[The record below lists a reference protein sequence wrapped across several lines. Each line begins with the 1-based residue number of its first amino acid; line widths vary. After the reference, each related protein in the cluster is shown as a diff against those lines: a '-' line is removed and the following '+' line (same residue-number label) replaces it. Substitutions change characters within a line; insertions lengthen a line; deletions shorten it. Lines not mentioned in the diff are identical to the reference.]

1 MAAPVSEITA
11 RRPRALVVD
20 DSQIARYILSGQL
33 KKLGFGVEVADSA
46 EAALRQLAGPV
57 PDVVF
62 LDYLLPGIDGL
73 ETVSRLRGQTR
84 TATLPVV
91 MYTSQDGDEFAER
104 AQAVGA
110 DDIYVKTADERRLAT
125 ILGKLALLPE
135 RTRAAAS
142 SAAVLPV
149 AGRGPQPTTASPRR
163 RALSGKD
170 LSRLLERS
178 LEAHHAKLHQELL
191 SEFAILERYEERMR
205 RDLFSRVDRLSGLMK
220 RRFDDSLRQDHH
232 DRQRR
237 RRRRGFAAVSVAA
250 SLLLASVM
258 SVLVAWHTGQRAVAL
273 EETAASTLQAVE
285 QNTEALVLLQREDGK
300 GTQPAQA
307 IPARPE
313 EWASPDPVGP
323 QQVVTQL
330 PNAAELLASEIQ
342 SMGILGPIRIETTAG
357 SFCITTAGRG
367 LDLVGNNLS
376 LRDCEAL
383 PVQLSVSR

>member
-1 MAAPVSEITA
+1 
-11 RRPRALVVD
+11 
-20 DSQIARYILSGQL
+20 
-33 KKLGFGVEVADSA
+33 VADSA

-84 TATLPVV
+84 TATLPA
-91 MYTSQDGDEFAER
+91 QDGDEFAER

-191 SEFAILERYEERMR
+191 SA
-205 RDLFSRVDRLSGLMK
+205 VLSGRPTLRPDETPL
-220 RRFDDSLRQDHH
+220 RR
-232 DRQRR
+232 
-237 RRRRGFAAVSVAA
+237 
-250 SLLLASVM
+250 
-258 SVLVAWHTGQRAVAL
+258 
-273 EETAASTLQAVE
+273 
-285 QNTEALVLLQREDGK
+285 
-300 GTQPAQA
+300 QPAT
-307 IPARPE
+307 
-313 EWASPDPVGP
+313 GP
-323 QQVVTQL
+323 
-330 PNAAELLASEIQ
+330 P
-342 SMGILGPIRIETTAG
+342 
-357 SFCITTAGRG
+357 
-367 LDLVGNNLS
+367 
-376 LRDCEAL
+376 
-383 PVQLSVSR
+383 

>member
-135 RTRAAAS
+135 RTRAAVS

-220 RRFDDSLRQDHH
+220 RRFDDSLRQDHR

-237 RRRRGFAAVSVAA
+237 RRRRGFAAISVAA

-285 QNTEALVLLQREDGK
+285 QNTEALVLLQREDGYSITERCRIA
-300 GTQPAQA
+300 GL
-307 IPARPE
+307 R
-313 EWASPDPVGP
+313 DPVDGHTRANP
-323 QQVVTQL
+323 DRNDRRLILYYNCGARFRPRRQQPFVKRLRSAACPTQREQVGTM
-330 PNAAELLASEIQ
+330 ARQDVSE
-342 SMGILGPIRIETTAG
+342 PCRRFAT
-357 SFCITTAGRG
+357 
-367 LDLVGNNLS
+367 
-376 LRDCEAL
+376 
-383 PVQLSVSR
+383 